1 MQLAENILKIKEKLA
16 RMLAENSGQPF
27 EKVMADTERDNYMT
41 AEEAKAYGLV
51 DEVITYKK

>member
-1 MQLAENILKIKEKLA
+1 MNILKIKEKLA

-41 AEEAKAYGLV
+41 ADEAQAYGLI
-51 DEVITYKK
+51 DEVISYKK